1 MTNKKSGKDKK
12 IEELENNWKR
22 ALADYKNLQTRFNED
37 KKQIG
42 FLANEILITNL
53 LPILDSMEKG
63 NEITKD
69 EGLMS
74 TYKEFKKVLETAGLK
89 GISSD
94 NKSFD
99 PNQMEAIETVSGKKN
114 QVIKTVRK
122 GYLLNGKLIRPAR
135 VCVGLGK
142 MENK

>member
-22 ALADYKNLQTRFNED
+22 ALADYKNLQTRFDEE

-42 FLANEILITNL
+42 FLANEILISSL

-63 NEITKD
+63 NEINKD
-69 EGLMS
+69 EGLIS
-74 TYKEFKKVLETAGLK
+74 TYKEFKKVLVTAGLEE
-89 GISSD
+89 INSD
-94 NKSFD
+94 NKTFD
-99 PNQMEAIETVSGKKN
+99 PNQMEAVEPVPGKKN
-114 QVIKTVRK
+114 QVIKTVSK

-142 MENK
+142 MEGK